1 MHAKM
6 NTIQVKIRTT
16 GGAKVPEYQS
26 AGSAGADVFA
36 LLDEPL
42 TIAPGSVAL
51 VPTGTFIELPGGYEA
66 QIRPRSGLALK
77 HGITLLNTPGT
88 IDSDYR
94 GEVKIIMANFGKA
107 PFVIESGMRIAQMV
121 FARVHRGDFILTEEL
136 EETERNHGGF
146 GHTGL

>member
-1 MHAKM
+1 MS
-6 NTIQVKIRTT
+6 TIQVKIRTI

-26 AGSAGADVFA
+26 AGAAGADVFA
-36 LLDEPL
+36 LLDSPM
-42 TIAPGSVAL
+42 TIEPGSVVL
-51 VPTGTFIELPGGYEA
+51 VPTGTFIEIPEGCEA

-94 GEVKIIMANFGKA
+94 GEVKIIMANFGKE

-121 FARVHRGDFILTEEL
+121 FAQVYRGEFIIREEL
-136 EETERNHGGF
+136 AGTKRNDGGF
-146 GHTGL
+146 GHTGI